1 MAEKTTQTIAINAE
15 PGKVMAVI
23 ADIGAYPEWVSE
35 YKETEVLDTD
45 AQGRVTR
52 ARLVLDAGVL
62 KDEQV
67 LAYEWAADGRKV
79 SWSLVES
86 ALLRSL
92 EGTYL
97 LAPKGSG
104 TEVTYQLTVDLLIP
118 MIGML
123 KRKAERKITDS
134 ALKDLKKRVE
144 SDGQ

>member
-1 MAEKTTQTIAINAE
+1 MAEKTTQTIVIDAE

-23 ADIGAYPEWVSE
+23 ADIAAYPEWVSE
-35 YKETEVLDTD
+35 YKETEVLDSD
-45 AQGRVTR
+45 AKGRVKR

-62 KDEQV
+62 KDVQILEYQ
-67 LAYEWAADGRKV
+67 WSSDGRAV
-79 SWSLVES
+79 TWTLEESSLM
-86 ALLRSL
+86 RSL
-92 EGTYL
+92 EGTYR

-104 TEVTYQLTVDLLIP
+104 TEVTYELAVDLLIP

-144 SDGQ
+144 SDR